1 MATCIISTNLTRSS
15 NDLGKDITSTGLLGI
30 NLQLL
35 IGPTIATPAPASITE
50 AIKSIEVTNSDSGRS
65 GFQIVFMLGRG
76 GGDMMDYS
84 LFNTSLIRPFTRV
97 IIVVNIGT
105 TRIVLLDGFITHYQF
120 SPSDSPGAST
130 FTVTGEDYSIIMDR
144 IKLSMPHPAQ
154 PDVIIVGKILMQ
166 YGLIPVV
173 IPPLQMVVPIPV
185 KETPLQIGTDL
196 EYIQQLAQK
205 YNYVFYVEPTDDPGT
220 NIAYWGPSVRAGGV
234 QKALTVNMGAA
245 TNTTS
250 ISIQNNALEPKMV
263 VGVIQDEN
271 AQNIPIPIFVPL
283 PLPPYLASRP
293 AHIFNQPYVKKTL
306 FPSEGEHNV
315 LSAYISALGEVD
327 SSKDVVTVSG
337 EVDTPRYGNILRA
350 RRLVSLRG
358 VGTTHD
364 GLYYVKSVTHKIER
378 GTYKQ
383 SFTLVREGNGSIIAG
398 VNP

>member
-1 MATCIISTNLTRSS
+1 
-15 NDLGKDITSTGLLGI
+15 LGI
-30 NLQLL
+30 KLQLL
-35 IGPTIATPAPASITE
+35 IGPIIATPAPASITE

-65 GFQIVFMLGRG
+65 GFQITFTLGRG
-76 GGDMMDYS
+76 GGGDTSDYS
-84 LFNTSLIRPFTRV
+84 LFNTSSLLRPFTRV
-97 IIVVNIGT
+97 IIIVNIGI
-105 TRIVLLDGFITHYQF
+105 TRKVLFDGFITHYQF

-144 IKLSMPHPAQ
+144 IEFSMPHPAQ
-154 PDVIIVGKILMQ
+154 PDVIIVGKILLQ
-166 YGLIPVV
+166 HGLIPRV

-196 EYIQQLAQK
+196 EYIQQLARK
-205 YNYVFYVEPTDDPGT
+205 YNYVFYVEPTDDDPGM
-220 NIAYWGPSVRAGGV
+220 NIAYWGPSIRVGDV

-245 TNTTS
+245 TNATS
-250 ISIQNNALEPKMV
+250 INVQNNALEPKMV
-263 VGVIQDEN
+263 VGFIQDEN
-271 AQNIPIPIFVPL
+271 AQNIPIPIVVPI

-293 AHIFNQPYVKKTL
+293 AHIFNQPFVKKTL
-306 FPSEGEHNV
+306 PSSDGEHNV
-315 LSAYISALGEVD
+315 LGAYIRAMGDVD
-327 SSKDVVTVSG
+327 SSKDVMSVSG
-337 EVDTPRYGNILRA
+337 EVDTLRYGNILRA